1 MATQPI
7 DLIKGA
13 LRSIGALGTGETPDP
28 DTAND
33 AFLMMNDMLDQWST
47 QKMMLFATQEVIH
60 ELTTNQTAYTVGSS
74 GASLSATFTGSITGT
89 TLTVTA
95 ITSGAICVGQILS
108 GTGITA
114 NTAITSY
121 GTGTGG
127 NSTGALGTYNVQ
139 LSMPATGSITITG
152 FSPRPMRVNSAFVRL
167 VTAISGTLDYRVTPI
182 SVEDYERIGLKSM
195 NGAWP
200 TVVYYQPSEP
210 LGVLNYWPNPNQAG
224 EMHLF
229 CDMLFNQFQTLNDTV
244 TLPQGFNL
252 AIRFSLAELLMPEYG
267 KADQG
272 QVALVTAAAASGRA
286 FIKRMNMQPLQTVM
300 LPSILM
306 QGKRKDAG
314 WILNGGFY

>member
-1 MATQPI
+1 MATTPI

-28 DTAND
+28 DSAND
-33 AFLMMNDMLDQWST
+33 AFTMLNDMLDQWST

-60 ELTTNQTAYTVGSS
+60 ELTTNQTAYTIGSTAASVG
-74 GASLSATFTGSITGT
+74 ATFTGSITGT

-95 ITSGAICVGQILS
+95 ITSGAISVGQILS

-114 NTAITSY
+114 NTSITSY

-127 NSTGALGTYNVQ
+127 NSTGAIGTYFVQ

-152 FSPRPMRVNSAFVRL
+152 YSPRPMRINSAFVRL

-200 TVVYYQPSEP
+200 SVVYYQPTEP

-229 CDMLFNQFQTLNDTV
+229 CDMILNQFQTLADTV
-244 TLPQGFNL
+244 TLPPGSNL

-267 KADQG
+267 KSDPTQL
-272 QVALVTAAAASGRA
+272 ALITAGASAGRA
-286 FIKRMNMQPLQTVM
+286 FLKRMNMQPLQTASMPNV
-300 LPSILM
+300 LM
-306 QGKRKDAG
+306 QSKRKDAG
-314 WILNGGFY
+314 WILNGGF